1 MQESSGAIAA
11 RLLDAFAAADFETAL
26 RIIHPRCV
34 VHEPDAVPY
43 AGDWPGRD
51 GFGRLAAA
59 MADLFEVSFRQRAI
73 IHDGE
78 VAVMRANVTFTSRAT
93 GRAVDT
99 SVVEVYR
106 VEEGL
111 IVEVDVY
118 YKNPEAIR
126 TLSQD
131 TARADASVPAV
142 TWDFNA

>member
-11 RLLDAFAAADFETAL
+11 RLVDAFAVGDLESAL
-26 RIIHPRCV
+26 RTIHPRCV

-59 MADLFEVSFRQRAI
+59 MADLFEVTFRQRAI
-73 IHDGE
+73 IHDGD
-78 VAVMRANVTFTSRAT
+78 VAVMRADVTFTARAT

-99 SVVEVYR
+99 SVVEVYT
-106 VEEGL
+106 VEGGL

-118 YKNPEAIR
+118 YKDPEAIR

-131 TARADASVPAV
+131 TAPANASVRP
-142 TWDFNA
+142 D

>member
-11 RLLDAFAAADFETAL
+11 RLLDAFAAADLETAL
-26 RIIHPRCV
+26 GTIHPRCV

-43 AGDWPGRD
+43 AGEWRGRD

-73 IHDGE
+73 IHEGD

-99 SVVEVYR
+99 SVVEVCR

-111 IVEVDVY
+111 VVEADVY

-131 TARADASVPAV
+131 TARADASLRPA
-142 TWDFNA
+142 